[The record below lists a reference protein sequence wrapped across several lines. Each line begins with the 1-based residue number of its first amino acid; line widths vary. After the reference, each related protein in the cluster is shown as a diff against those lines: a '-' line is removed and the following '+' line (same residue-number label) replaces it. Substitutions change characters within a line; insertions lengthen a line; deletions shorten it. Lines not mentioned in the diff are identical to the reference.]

1 MYNVRFRNQTPSRY
15 TPIYEYNRSTGASNS
30 DFNVDIVHLINI
42 SIIIVII
49 YSQHAGQHILSKIT
63 TLSINIHVPAELP
76 KAAEQLT
83 ILSYVSTYTHYAA
96 TNLLIPVNIS
106 IISSAC

>member
-15 TPIYEYNRSTGASNS
+15 TPIHVYNRSTDASNS
-30 DFNVDIVHLINI
+30 AFNVDIVHLINI

-76 KAAEQLT
+76 KQLNNS
-83 ILSYVSTYTHYAA
+83 LS
-96 TNLLIPVNIS
+96 
-106 IISSAC
+106 